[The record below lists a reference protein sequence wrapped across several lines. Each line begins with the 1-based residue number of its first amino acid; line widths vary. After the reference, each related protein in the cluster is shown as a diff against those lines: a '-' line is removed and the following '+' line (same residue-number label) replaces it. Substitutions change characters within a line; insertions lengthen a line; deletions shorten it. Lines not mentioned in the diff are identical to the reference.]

1 MLRTTRLPPSHTPF
15 HQKLRPTPK
24 LHVAALLVSII
35 ALAFACGPTAPK
47 GDDYLGK
54 WRGAAESLIGNEG
67 QCHLDVSAVGQS
79 YVIKSERQRIG
90 NCAAYEGIWTLTPE
104 GNLKGGPL
112 GNILISYDRTTRKAI
127 VSGLGQLRYLTRPT
141 QDQLDVAAFEGT
153 WRMPSKNGE
162 IFKLEEL
169 GGGRFTFHS
178 GTANPNGSIVWGNRW
193 PSQLTNGVLTVSF
206 AEGSAKITK
215 GSDNTLTYEESQ
227 GFVEG
232 SSGATPTQHKAERVP

>member
-1 MLRTTRLPPSHTPF
+1 VLRAYEV
-15 HQKLRPTPK
+15 LRSQAPVRKRVHLAT
-24 LHVAALLVSII
+24 LRATGLLLSII
-35 ALAFACGPTAPK
+35 AFVFSCGPTAPK

-54 WRGAAESLIGNEG
+54 WEGTVESLIGNDG
-67 QCHLDVSAVGQS
+67 QCHLDISAVGQS

-112 GNILISYDRTTRKAI
+112 GNMLISYDKKTARAV
-127 VSGLGQLRYLTRPT
+127 VSGLGPLRYLTRPT
-141 QDQLDVAAFEGT
+141 QDQMDVAAFEGT

-162 IFKLEEL
+162 AFQLEEL

-178 GTANPNGSIVWGNRW
+178 GMANPNGGVVWGNRW
-193 PSQLTNGVLTVSF
+193 PAQLTNGVLTVSF

-215 GSDNTLTYEESQ
+215 GSDNTLLYEESQ

-232 SSGATPTQHKAERVP
+232 PGGTTAAQYKAERIP